1 MKKVKILFK
10 IVFKISK
17 SYPYIFCILALL
29 NMLQLLFNAYIPKIL
44 LDAIS
49 QYSLIQCLFITLILI
64 SVSKILSILIAYTTK
79 KQLALQEKIRYG
91 IYQSIHEKLNDL
103 PYRYLEDADFLLLK
117 ESVLFPMVNQN
128 SITQILNLS
137 LEMVKNI
144 LNIIAMSIVLFS
156 LGYEIIIVLALG
168 TLGSLIV
175 NRLSK
180 KTMVKFYQR
189 LIPINREMNYYLND
203 MVLPKMQKEYR
214 LFQAKEMVME
224 KLDNVI
230 KQMDDFVHETYFK
243 SGIYNT
249 LLQMISS
256 IESII
261 IYALILIKTISLQL
275 TVGEFS
281 LYTSSA
287 ISIFNSISSIVEKM
301 SRFLQ
306 VMNYLQPIE
315 ELFNLDNENNGL
327 NKFNESEINEIRFED
342 VSFKYPKSETYILKH
357 LNFTIHKNEKIS
369 IVGLNGAGKTTLV
382 KLLCRFYQPTS
393 GKIYINNQDIQQYDI
408 HSYQQMLSCVF
419 QDFQT
424 FAYSLKENIMPNCKN
439 SQKSLLQQ
447 VGLEGIDENIMLN
460 RQFGDDAI
468 ELSGGQSQRL
478 AIARAIYKNAPVMV
492 LDEPTSA
499 LDPIFENE
507 IYELYNSMI
516 KDKIGIYISHRM
528 SSSKFCDKI
537 LVIDKGQVIDF
548 DSHEQLMKNT
558 NSLYYQLYMTQAKN
572 YQI

>member
-17 SYPYIFCILALL
+17 SYPFIFCILALL

-357 LNFTIHKNEKIS
+357 LNFIIHKNEKIS

-447 VGLEGIDENIMLN
+447 VGLDGIDENIMLN

-548 DSHEQLMKNT
+548 DRHEQLMKNT

>member
-17 SYPYIFCILALL
+17 SYLFIFCILALL
-29 NMLQLLFNAYIPKIL
+29 NMIQLLFNAYIPKIL

-306 VMNYLQPIE
+306 VMNYLEPIE

-342 VSFKYPKSETYILKH
+342 VSFKYPKNETYILKH

>member
-17 SYPYIFCILALL
+17 SYPFIFCILALL

-306 VMNYLQPIE
+306 VMNYLEPIE

-357 LNFTIHKNEKIS
+357 LNFIIHKNEKIS

-447 VGLEGIDENIMLN
+447 VGLDGIDENIMLN

-548 DSHEQLMKNT
+548 DRHEQLMKNT